1 MVSLT
6 DDEIDQ
12 VHDLLVA
19 KGISYKALKEEL
31 LDHLCC
37 LVEGQME
44 SGTGFHSALDHATE
58 EFGPLGI
65 ERAQEA
71 TLYLLNLKLR
81 KMKKATSIL
90 GMAGGLFTIAGTL
103 FKILH
108 YPGASILLV
117 IGLGLIALLF
127 MPFALIVNVK
137 GQSGIKAKAMPI
149 SGFVGG
155 IFLILF
161 SLFKIMHWPGASALF
176 ILGVGVMLLVFMP
189 LRFIKAYRSAENKWY
204 DVGSLTVVF
213 AGALLMFTLTNFHG
227 YKDQYLKAVRA
238 VETEAIYQYQELTN
252 SIDYKSRALSKT
264 SPEKAQQLKDL
275 QIANELLVA
284 SFYDYRNYLL
294 NNENNEHSPFY
305 GEAHTTSNK
314 KALKKYSTGEQ
325 YLNALD
331 AFDTE
336 TGNDKLSQHIS
347 LLDAYEKLSLDITQ
361 KQELS
366 AKSTLKLIA
375 KNLENLPKEGST
387 SASLNMLYVSFLNV
401 TEHELRNYQATLLAN
416 L

>member
-19 KGISYKALKEEL
+19 KGISYTALKEEL

-37 LVEGQME
+37 LIEGQMD
-44 SGTGFHSALDHATE
+44 SGTGFHSALHSATE

-71 TLYLLNLKLR
+71 TLYLLNLKFR

-117 IGLGLIALLF
+117 LGLGIIALLF
-127 MPFALIVNVK
+127 MPFALIVNIK

-149 SGFVGG
+149 SGFIGG

-176 ILGVGVMLLVFMP
+176 IVGVGVMLLVFMP
-189 LRFIKAYRSAENKWY
+189 LRFIKAYRNTENKWY
-204 DVGSLTVVF
+204 DVGSLTVVL

-227 YKDQYLKAVRA
+227 YKDNYLKAVRA
-238 VETEAIYQYQELTN
+238 VETKAIYQYEELTN
-252 SIDYKSRALSKT
+252 SIAHKSQVLSKT
-264 SPEKAQQLKDL
+264 SPEKARRLKDL

-284 SFYDYRNYLL
+284 SFYDYRNFLL
-294 NNENNEHSPFY
+294 NNQNNEHSPFY
-305 GEAHTTSNK
+305 SEIHTASNK
-314 KALKKYSTGEQ
+314 ASLKEYGSGPSYLQALE
-325 YLNALD
+325 
-331 AFDTE
+331 AFDNE
-336 TGNDKLSQHIS
+336 TGNDKLSKHVG
-347 LLDAYEKLSLDITQ
+347 LLKAYEMLSLDIMQ
-361 KQELS
+361 KENYEPEN
-366 AKSTLKLIA
+366 TLKTIA
-375 KNLENLPKEGST
+375 ENLKNLPREGST
-387 SASLNMLYVSFLNV
+387 SANLNMLYVSFLNV
-401 TEHELRNYQATLLAN
+401 TEHELRNYQATLLAS